1 MLSGFPGEVAHLC
14 QMNRQSGS
22 NVAFFASVSSG
33 EGGLIRAGNLC
44 QREVAVERQEPNQTR
59 LTAGDVS
66 RALKV
71 DLKTVHNW
79 VQRGLLHGSRT
90 PGGHLRFLR
99 TEVIRFLRRRGR
111 MVPSELAVEEPT
123 VVLVGVAAANDVGPT
138 AERHEGVFDALLGFG
153 TRSCDVIVVGLD
165 QFDSP
170 RARELASALCRQPT
184 TQGIAVIGVSAD
196 AELRRSFLAGGADL
210 ALPSLDALPNAI
222 EFVTGRVAAQEVLV
236 DRSPRPS
243 GTFARLE
250 TPPLAAAGAN

>member
-1 MLSGFPGEVAHLC
+1 M
-14 QMNRQSGS
+14 
-22 NVAFFASVSSG
+22 
-33 EGGLIRAGNLC
+33 
-44 QREVAVERQEPNQTR
+44 AVERQEPNQTR

-111 MVPSELAVEEPT
+111 PVPQELAVDEPV
-123 VVLVGVAAANDVGPT
+123 VVLVGISAANDVGSA

-153 TRSCDVIVVGLD
+153 SRSCDVIVVGLD
-165 QFDSP
+165 QFDPS
-170 RARELASALCRQPT
+170 RARELACALGRQPA
-184 TQGIAVIGVSAD
+184 TQGIAVIGASAD
-196 AELRRSFLAGGADL
+196 PDLRRAFLAGGADL

-222 EFVTGRVAAQEVLV
+222 EFVTGRVSTQESLVERAA
-236 DRSPRPS
+236 RPS

-250 TPPLAAAGAN
+250 APLAAAGAN